1 MAQFLWTVFYIAIA
15 FWILSRV
22 IAYIIQWLLKRYLD
36 VTLRFGKV
44 GLLSFGKVQ
53 LSLHRNVSIH
63 VELEKI
69 WLSSSFVNPDVRKP
83 VVICIED
90 IRIQVGVSNRGEMPV
105 NPRRAAPQK
114 QSLVQLIS
122 RVLLI
127 GSYGGFRIHNV
138 TVMLLKTIVPD
149 CLIHFSSPEI
159 SLDISAVYDRYELC
173 MNVNNFSCKA
183 LRSSEESA
191 GQQNCLAEVSFT
203 YKMDAKVDKKEPVK
217 IVALKTAVAK
227 PQMMVTEGFIQSLQT
242 MNRQGFGQTDTQQ
255 GLEDPQRQMEPQL
268 AADLL
273 QPRPQMQQVGM
284 RLVEP
289 TEGHTDTSEN
299 ESHWPSDAVL
309 SKLQLL
315 EKLQE
320 VTCDISDLAVTIVRE
335 TKQRSLSV
343 SLKLFHLGFHNQ
355 SYCQATDINCSA
367 YLEEFNTNSMQAKFA
382 GLKKIVLKGQLL
394 RDSLDTF
401 LMVNSGFFQY
411 HHEEVQYWLSV
422 FSNIFHRP
430 QTTAP
435 HTTAPVRWR
444 KSIPSP
450 ALLSWIDGKSFS
462 SVLEVT
468 DMSSTVSSAVCSGL
482 HGQIS
487 HARLNASLKPG
498 GGVMENHDW
507 FNNYNCSCEVDI
519 QNVSCCLTETR
530 VALDQMSVK
539 NHYWGQVLYLG
550 LLFMKVKKINAE
562 LKVEG
567 VTDNIHLEWSTG
579 LYNALS
585 QLIGAFR
592 KTRSLLQ
599 GPPNSLTDDSRP
611 DLEQTSV
618 KTPVTKPLIHF
629 LKFDVSSIN
638 VFVTNAIGVSV
649 MLRVDTV
656 AFYLTHTQSS
666 LSVDGTKVQYVVC
679 DKEYLPLSRSSEIHN
694 PVVHIH
700 QVKVKSSPVQKEC
713 RVHILQHFLIRWT
726 MEVHMCLVE
735 GLQDAKALQ
744 AKFAG
749 IDGEPVMPN
758 IPVIPARPQQSPV
771 SINILVLADISLEMK
786 LSQSHRLSLHTQNLL
801 LTMTLPD
808 ILMEVKDFCI
818 RCDGHNIFSI
828 VGFQLETLP
837 ISHLKGERERAKDL
851 QDATNKAWGIS
862 CHSVDIVFPCKYNF
876 AACYEELMN
885 MVKWLKLVHKMK
897 KKPFTVDSPLPPD
910 ISIKFRMLSL
920 EMSDD
925 PFEVKMGLNYELLKD
940 EGNESKKRKEVMDA
954 KLMELQKKQFIPVN
968 KREELYAS
976 LDKKSSEIYI
986 QRSQQ
991 LYSAAPIRSQLCTWL
1006 MEDLYITALADTSFH
1021 GKDNVLKHMKEIDKE
1036 SPFPKEPVEFASLW
1050 CRYISASIK
1059 LWSVS
1064 LRDFPQPMVDVQNK
1078 HVWGLLI
1085 GAEREGTY
1093 RAKRTCQVELDKPW
1107 EAMSVERNLPAMK
1120 FFHDF
1125 SCDMS
1130 SLTLAYGVCWEPA
1143 VALFNLNMD
1152 LINRPS
1158 VDPSRP
1164 LPFWDKMRLL
1174 FHGRFTWSIN
1184 KMSWLY
1190 HASFDPYNNT
1200 ELMDWTWTHLI
1211 MDWTNAQFVLQGDL
1225 DISVRTASKYNE
1237 SKLLHLPNLTFRV
1250 GLEWLCLGDANDHH
1264 SIMPCAPD
1272 RVPDFSLE
1280 EHDSFRAFRSQ
1291 NLNLELSLKT
1301 KPVTDNLQDIPS
1313 CPELYASTLRFLEK
1327 IRNCMFSVTRPVRRG
1342 KLFSVTTP
1350 RKLQLTRHYKKI
1362 KLSVDFHKFS
1372 ICHWMSNAKEHG
1384 AELVSDSF
1392 VLQMCNRLNLVPQ
1405 EDGLLHRPRAEWSIK
1420 YLKCHLGPT
1429 STYVC
1434 KTAGTSSGPI
1444 ERSFFLSIA
1453 KVSYQRAHRRS
1464 KPGKDEEEQRNPTHS
1479 VSIHEMKGA
1488 WNQFNR
1494 TVVIGLWDSYN
1505 RAKALRRN
1513 LSSEALKGFRVEPIL
1528 GHGSQKN
1535 RSFSLGNVD
1544 AAVSGET
1551 NGSDSVTPS
1560 PMSKLQMGHAHSM
1573 LMKLVS
1579 ESDSKSVA
1587 FTEEPSDSN
1596 VEQLHGIRACK
1607 LTDVLQTNWQ
1617 IELQNSQVVVK
1628 GCETP
1633 GYVIVSAARAR
1644 ITSYRHIPI
1653 WRHGQLRSKS
1663 TWNGDVDCMQY
1674 YSTVG
1679 PNNNYEGDNIPWLS
1693 RENVEDRA
1701 NTDLSGLP
1709 EMIGSGQSVGSVV
1722 SSAVTGVM
1730 PAASDQSGPADTVQ
1744 LQRIIYRCSCKF
1756 FYANYGDVDPNS
1768 LPEVPLP
1775 MTEDSEV
1782 ISLEEGVDTFTLL
1795 HESVYAYSNSLQF
1808 SVIMDIVNN
1817 LLLYVEPK
1825 KKAAS
1830 DRLQNMRFKLQLY
1843 RDEDQKTPILQLQEV
1858 VREKVQE
1865 LRQLEKEYYIAKTR
1879 NDEKRMEMLEAEME
1893 DMKNWIGLKNEE
1905 LGMRISCYNESQLQ
1919 VKAQLKMEKAQQSQ
1933 VVRRNEVCFKY
1944 AKWRMTERDGHCG
1957 IAELELRNFVYTKV
1971 NRDDDSWTHQMELNW
1986 VKVENLLTD
1995 NFYQKV
2001 LVPQGND
2008 GENRQMA
2015 LRITCTERP
2024 PVGGIPVKEH
2034 FEVNVAPIQIQMT
2047 YQLYKAVM
2055 EFFFPDK
2062 NVDTDDAEDEVD
2074 VKIKKDKKT
2083 IKKDREKRREKGE
2096 ESEKS
2101 SLRSAT
2107 SFSSADDINKMRERA
2122 AKNNTF
2128 LYIKIPEVIARVSY
2142 KGQKE
2147 KNIEDVHDFSFVLPT
2162 VEYHNCIWT
2171 WFDFLIALKNH
2182 SKRVLLSQA
2191 IKQKLHWKARV
2202 LEETP
2207 HTDVQEEEDK
2217 AKMLL
2222 GAKLLAGQE
2231 KPAKKG
2237 FFGKSGKS

>member
-53 LSLHRNVSIH
+53 LSLQRNVSIH

-83 VVICIED
+83 VVICIQD
-90 IRIQVGVSNRGEMPV
+90 IRIQVGVSNRGEMPA
-105 NPRRAAPQK
+105 NSRRTVQQK
-114 QSLVQLIS
+114 QSLAQLFS
-122 RVLLI
+122 KVLLV
-127 GSYGGFRIHNV
+127 GSYGGLRIHNV

-159 SLDISAVYDRYELC
+159 SLDISAAYDRYELC
-173 MNVNNFSCKA
+173 MNVSNFSCKA

-242 MNRQGFGQTDTQQ
+242 MNRQGMGPTNSQPGPEDLQRQTD
-255 GLEDPQRQMEPQL
+255 DQMEAQP
-268 AADLL
+268 AADHL
-273 QPRPQMQQVGM
+273 QPQPLRQHTEM
-284 RLVEP
+284 REP
-289 TEGHTDTSEN
+289 TDGQADSLES
-299 ESHWPSDAVL
+299 ESHWPSDAFL

-355 SYCQATDINCSA
+355 SYGQAKDINCSF
-367 YLEEFNTNSMQAKFA
+367 YLEEFNTNSMQARFA

-401 LMVNSGFFQY
+401 LMVNSGFFHY

-430 QTTAP
+430 QPPPP
-435 HTTAPVRWR
+435 HTAAPLRWR
-444 KSIPSP
+444 KSVPSP
-450 ALLSWIDGKSFS
+450 VLLSWIDGKSFS
-462 SVLEVT
+462 SVLEVA

-482 HGQIS
+482 HGQLT
-487 HARLNASLKPG
+487 HARFNASLKPG
-498 GGVMENHDW
+498 GAVMENHDW
-507 FNNYNCSCEVDI
+507 FNNYNFSCEVDI
-519 QNVSCCLTETR
+519 QSVSCCLMDSR

-550 LLFMKVKKINAE
+550 LLFLKVKKINAE

-567 VTDNIHLEWSTG
+567 MTDNLHLEWSTG

-585 QLIGAFR
+585 QLLGAFR
-592 KTRSLLQ
+592 KTRPLLQ
-599 GPPNSLTDDSRP
+599 GPQNSLAEDRRP
-611 DLEQTSV
+611 DLEQTNSKAPV
-618 KTPVTKPLIHF
+618 KKPLIHF

-638 VFVTNAIGVSV
+638 LFVTNAIGVSV

-656 AFYLTHTQSS
+656 TFHMSHTQSS
-666 LSVDGTKVQYVVC
+666 LSVDGTKVQYIVC

-694 PVVHIH
+694 PVVHVH
-700 QVKVKSSPVQKEC
+700 QVKVKSSPLQQEC
-713 RVHILQHFLIRWT
+713 RVHILQHFIVHWT

-735 GLQDAKALQ
+735 GLQDAAALHT
-744 AKFAG
+744 KLAG
-749 IDGEPVMPN
+749 LESEPVTPN
-758 IPVIPARPQQSPV
+758 IPVTPARPQQPVV

-786 LSQSHRLSLHTQNLL
+786 LSQTHRVSLHTQNLL

-808 ILMEVKDFCI
+808 ILMEIKDLSI
-818 RCDGHNIFSI
+818 RCDGHNIFTV
-828 VGFQLETLP
+828 VGLQVETLP
-837 ISHLKGERERAKDL
+837 TSHLKAERERAKSL
-851 QDATNKAWGIS
+851 QDATNRAWGIS
-862 CHSVDIVFPCKYNF
+862 CHSVDIVFPCQYNF
-876 AACYEELMN
+876 ASCYEELMN
-885 MVKWLKLVHKMK
+885 VVKWVKLVHKVK

-910 ISIKFRMLSL
+910 VTIRLRMFSV

-940 EGNESKKRKEVMDA
+940 EGNESKKRREVMDA

-976 LDKKSSEIYI
+976 LDKKSAEIYI

-991 LYSAAPIRSQLCTWL
+991 LYRATPVRSQLCTWL

-1021 GKDNVLKHMKEIDKE
+1021 GKENVLKHMKEIDKE
-1036 SPFPKEPVEFASLW
+1036 SPFPKEPMEFASLW

-1085 GAEREGTY
+1085 GAEREGTH

-1125 SCDMS
+1125 SCDMT

-1143 VALFNLNMD
+1143 AALFNLNMD
-1152 LINRPS
+1152 LISRPS

-1211 MDWTNAQFVLQGDL
+1211 MDWTNGQFVLQGDL

-1272 RVPDFSLE
+1272 RVPDFSLQ

-1313 CPELYASTLRFLEK
+1313 CPEFYASTLRFLEK

-1392 VLQMCNRLNLVPQ
+1392 VLQ
-1405 EDGLLHRPRAEWSIK
+1405 
-1420 YLKCHLGPT
+1420 
-1429 STYVC
+1429 
-1434 KTAGTSSGPI
+1434 
-1444 ERSFFLSIA
+1444 
-1453 KVSYQRAHRRS
+1453 
-1464 KPGKDEEEQRNPTHS
+1464 
-1479 VSIHEMKGA
+1479 
-1488 WNQFNR
+1488 
-1494 TVVIGLWDSYN
+1494 
-1505 RAKALRRN
+1505 
-1513 LSSEALKGFRVEPIL
+1513 
-1528 GHGSQKN
+1528 
-1535 RSFSLGNVD
+1535 
-1544 AAVSGET
+1544 
-1551 NGSDSVTPS
+1551 
-1560 PMSKLQMGHAHSM
+1560 
-1573 LMKLVS
+1573 
-1579 ESDSKSVA
+1579 
-1587 FTEEPSDSN
+1587 
-1596 VEQLHGIRACK
+1596 
-1607 LTDVLQTNWQ
+1607 
-1617 IELQNSQVVVK
+1617 
-1628 GCETP
+1628 
-1633 GYVIVSAARAR
+1633 
-1644 ITSYRHIPI
+1644 
-1653 WRHGQLRSKS
+1653 
-1663 TWNGDVDCMQY
+1663 
-1674 YSTVG
+1674 
-1679 PNNNYEGDNIPWLS
+1679 
-1693 RENVEDRA
+1693 
-1701 NTDLSGLP
+1701 
-1709 EMIGSGQSVGSVV
+1709 
-1722 SSAVTGVM
+1722 
-1730 PAASDQSGPADTVQ
+1730 
-1744 LQRIIYRCSCKF
+1744 
-1756 FYANYGDVDPNS
+1756 
-1768 LPEVPLP
+1768 
-1775 MTEDSEV
+1775 
-1782 ISLEEGVDTFTLL
+1782 
-1795 HESVYAYSNSLQF
+1795 
-1808 SVIMDIVNN
+1808 
-1817 LLLYVEPK
+1817 
-1825 KKAAS
+1825 
-1830 DRLQNMRFKLQLY
+1830 
-1843 RDEDQKTPILQLQEV
+1843 
-1858 VREKVQE
+1858 
-1865 LRQLEKEYYIAKTR
+1865 
-1879 NDEKRMEMLEAEME
+1879 
-1893 DMKNWIGLKNEE
+1893 
-1905 LGMRISCYNESQLQ
+1905 
-1919 VKAQLKMEKAQQSQ
+1919 
-1933 VVRRNEVCFKY
+1933 
-1944 AKWRMTERDGHCG
+1944 
-1957 IAELELRNFVYTKV
+1957 
-1971 NRDDDSWTHQMELNW
+1971 
-1986 VKVENLLTD
+1986 
-1995 NFYQKV
+1995 
-2001 LVPQGND
+2001 
-2008 GENRQMA
+2008 
-2015 LRITCTERP
+2015 
-2024 PVGGIPVKEH
+2024 
-2034 FEVNVAPIQIQMT
+2034 
-2047 YQLYKAVM
+2047 
-2055 EFFFPDK
+2055 
-2062 NVDTDDAEDEVD
+2062 
-2074 VKIKKDKKT
+2074 
-2083 IKKDREKRREKGE
+2083 
-2096 ESEKS
+2096 
-2101 SLRSAT
+2101 
-2107 SFSSADDINKMRERA
+2107 
-2122 AKNNTF
+2122 
-2128 LYIKIPEVIARVSY
+2128 
-2142 KGQKE
+2142 
-2147 KNIEDVHDFSFVLPT
+2147 
-2162 VEYHNCIWT
+2162 
-2171 WFDFLIALKNH
+2171 
-2182 SKRVLLSQA
+2182 
-2191 IKQKLHWKARV
+2191 
-2202 LEETP
+2202 
-2207 HTDVQEEEDK
+2207 
-2217 AKMLL
+2217 
-2222 GAKLLAGQE
+2222 
-2231 KPAKKG
+2231 
-2237 FFGKSGKS
+2237 